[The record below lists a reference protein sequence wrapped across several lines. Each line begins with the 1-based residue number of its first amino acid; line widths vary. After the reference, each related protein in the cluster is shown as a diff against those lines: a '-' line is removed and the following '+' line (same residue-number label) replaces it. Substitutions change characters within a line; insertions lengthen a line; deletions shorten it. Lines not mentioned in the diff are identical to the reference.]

1 MIFQWLIFMSW
12 NVRQTLLF
20 AVFDGGSKLKTSFSF
35 IHQAF
40 KSPSHFNQEKNYCKE
55 RTLTV
60 FFSTNVVTEQASK
73 MGRGCFY
80 MSVST
85 VYLSLSLPNNKIIK
99 KETSYVPFLP
109 RHCSGYCSNL
119 ENKRIRR
126 EIISNFRPFS
136 GVKCR

>member
-20 AVFDGGSKLKTSFSF
+20 HGSSKLKTSFSF

-40 KSPSHFNQEKNYCKE
+40 NSPSHFSQEKNYCKE

-85 VYLSLSLPNNKIIK
+85 VYLFLSLPNNKIK
-99 KETSYVPFLP
+99 KRNSLRALP
-109 RHCSGYCSNL
+109 SPALFGL
-119 ENKRIRR
+119 LFEPG
-126 EIISNFRPFS
+126 E
-136 GVKCR
+136 